1 MAICWL
7 NSLTG
12 PHSFRGQYLLPW
24 LFYLAPPGFSSDWQG
39 LQSSLWHAGY
49 LVAPCRMHGS
59 LFSCSMQ
66 TLSCSM
72 WDLAPWPG
80 IGPGPRALGMWSL
93 SHWTTTASY
102 DPLMFQMR
110 KLKLRNV
117 STSVRS
123 YSSCGGSRDPNPRLH
138 ILNHDLIYDVKLAQS
153 LIVSPSH
160 FMKQIHLHSPKQA
173 FSPF

>member
-110 KLKLRNV
+110 KLKLRNEV
-117 STSVRS
+117 IQLMWWIQGPKSKTTHSKPWLDLRCQACSVPDS
-123 YSSCGGSRDPNPRLH
+123 VTFPFYEADP
-138 ILNHDLIYDVKLAQS
+138 
-153 LIVSPSH
+153 SPLS
-160 FMKQIHLHSPKQA
+160 
-173 FSPF
+173 